1 MGHSGGAG
9 IVSAT
14 TAPVHGDGSGLKL
27 VSGPDTDYQQAQSHD
42 EEEPVIQFP
51 KRESAAP
58 VEVYTNIISLARV

>member
-1 MGHSGGAG
+1 MFFKLSHTGDAMGHSGGAG
-9 IVSAT
+9 IVSAS

-27 VSGPDTDYQQAQSHD
+27 VSGPDYQQAQSHD

-58 VEVYTNIISLARV
+58 VEV